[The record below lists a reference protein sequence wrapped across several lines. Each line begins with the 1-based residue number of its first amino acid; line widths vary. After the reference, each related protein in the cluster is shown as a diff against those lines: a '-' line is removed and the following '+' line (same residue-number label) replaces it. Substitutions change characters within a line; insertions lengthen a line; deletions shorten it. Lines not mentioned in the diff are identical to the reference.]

1 LDRINIFSIL
11 FPDFTMRH
19 YKNNIDINIFVLCVA
34 IFYLVV
40 AVAHIS
46 FIRNSTQGFSKSHI
60 HTNSAYKR
68 KTNIFYS
75 KVETVSLIKLLEKTT
90 VEKKKAFIDLIKF
103 TAEFFVIILFVL
115 AIWEIKPRSFNIS
128 RYGPLLNYQ
137 NHYLSLCTLRI

>member
-1 LDRINIFSIL
+1 MGR
-11 FPDFTMRH
+11 

-46 FIRNSTQGFSKSHI
+46 LIKNSTSGYSKSQTHA
-60 HTNSAYKR
+60 NSAYKR
-68 KTNIFYS
+68 KTNISYS

-103 TAEFFVIILFVL
+103 TAEFFVIILFIL
-115 AIWEIKPRSFNIS
+115 AIREIKSPSFNIS
-128 RYGPLLNYQ
+128 RYGPLLNHQ
-137 NHYLSLCTLRI
+137 NHYLSLCILRI

>member
-1 LDRINIFSIL
+1 MGR
-11 FPDFTMRH
+11 

-34 IFYLVV
+34 VFYFVV

-46 FIRNSTQGFSKSHI
+46 LIKNSTQGYSRSRV
-60 HTNSAYKR
+60 HTNSVYKR

-90 VEKKKAFIDLIKF
+90 VEKKKTFIDLVKY
-103 TAEFFVIILFVL
+103 TAECFVAILFIL
-115 AIWEIKPRSFNIS
+115 AIWEIKPRSSNIR

-137 NHYLSLCTLRI
+137 SHYLSLCALRI